1 MQENNM
7 AVLAEKKLA
16 DGRHLRILRFISPQE
31 TVPENV
37 IRYLI
42 GSIGFDSYNK
52 YIIPQAY
59 WRSFYRESFEGK
71 LTGITSYLYLAE
83 VNGVFAARLWFAY
96 ADHSGFGN
104 FGNVYTESDFR
115 RLGLMSELM
124 KPCMADFDT
133 ADAARILCCAS
144 GNLFAVQ
151 SYLKHG
157 FRLTY
162 GGETGPLERTRRPGD
177 TLFSIENEL
186 FQDTRLAAIRDGRP
200 DDQFVT
206 DKFIAH
212 TEPVWFRLHAR
223 RGPSEYIPNF
233 QTARLEASLG
243 NGTVQTACNA
253 AGTVTGYAS
262 AIVRGGSGI
271 LDFTAHERSFPDVP
285 ELLKATAE
293 IFHAR
298 FDMDLFFYAFP
309 GDTEKIQ
316 AIRSAG
322 AELAGKTQQME
333 IWYL

>member
-1 MQENNM
+1 M

-212 TEPVWFRLHAR
+212 TEPVWFRLHSR
-223 RGPSEYIPNF
+223 RGPSERIPNF
-233 QTARLEASLG
+233 QIARVEASIG
-243 NGTVQTACNA
+243 NGTVQVACNA
-253 AGTVTGYAS
+253 AGTVTGYTS
-262 AIVRGGSGI
+262 AILQGGSGI
-271 LDFTAHERSFPDVP
+271 LDFTALEQSFGDVP
-285 ELLKATAE
+285 ELLRAAA
-293 IFHAR
+293 AR
-298 FDMDLFFYAFP
+298 FHQLFDAELFFYASP
-309 GDTEKIQ
+309 ADTEKLK
-316 AIRSAG
+316 AVRAAG
-322 AELAGKTQQME
+322 AELAGKTPNME
-333 IWYL
+333 IWYI